1 MSAESRNTAISPTK
15 SGEGIRFATSRGGL
29 RLPLIDITH
38 PAFALDPSPEVLE
51 GIVALALAELERRK
65 ALPDPALGLALRDS
79 VLASGIASAKGG
91 YLSGLATYMLKLG
104 PDNLGEGW
112 AKDIDRMIAG
122 SLPCFSARLRLQAT
136 SRLLAADLGSRLAAA
151 PGRKLRLVNVAGG
164 CAADSYNALLLLG
177 KDCPPLLEDRE
188 IEILVLDIDEEG
200 PAFGREAIAALSAE
214 ASPLSGLRLDYR
226 HVGFDWSSPAA
237 PGILARELPEE
248 GSIVAASSEG
258 GLFEYGS
265 DEEIGR
271 MLETFGQHAG
281 PEASFVGSLSRMDGV
296 AGRLNGGSG
305 AAIRCWK
312 PGEFARLV
320 TGAGW
325 RIDQS
330 VDCPLSHIVLLKKG

>member
-1 MSAESRNTAISPTK
+1 MRAESRNTAISPTK
-15 SGEGIRFATSRGGL
+15 NGSGLHFATSPGGL
-29 RLPLIDITH
+29 RLPIIDITH
-38 PAFALDPSPEVLE
+38 PAFALDPSPKELKE
-51 GIVALALAELERRK
+51 IVASAIDDLEKRN
-65 ALPDPALGLALRDS
+65 AIPDPAFGLALRES
-79 VLASGIASAKGG
+79 VLASGIARARGG

-112 AKDIDRMIAG
+112 AKDIDRMIAA

-136 SRLLAADLGSRLAAA
+136 ARLLATELGPRLTAA

-164 CAADSYNALLLLG
+164 CAADSYNALLLLRKG
-177 KDCPPLLEDRE
+177 RPELLEDRE

-200 PAFGREAIAALSAE
+200 PAFGREAIAALSAD

-226 HVGFDWSSPAA
+226 HIGFDWSSPEA
-237 PGILARELPEE
+237 PGILARELPDD

-271 MLETFGQHAG
+271 MLRTFGQHAG
-281 PEASFVGSLSRMDGV
+281 SEASFVGSLSRMDGA

-305 AAIRCWK
+305 AAIRRWR

-320 TGAGW
+320 EDLGW
-325 RIDQS
+325 RIDKNE
-330 VDCPLSHIVLLKKG
+330 DCPLSHNVRLKKV